1 MQENHKPKKRKSMLL
16 KKILSDT
23 ETNLLQRENSIIIC
37 IDWCPKTNV
46 VEYINYVHVLNGRLQ
61 QVTDITK
68 IFMEQLNGDEIVS
81 KIDWRELSNV
91 ELIEEEN

>member
-1 MQENHKPKKRKSMLL
+1 MQENHKPKKRKPMLL

-23 ETNLLQRENSIIIC
+23 ETNLLQRENSVVLC
-37 IDWCPKTNV
+37 VEWCPRENTV
-46 VEYINYVHVLNGRLQ
+46 DHIHYVHVLNGRLQ

-91 ELIEEEN
+91 ELIEEEI